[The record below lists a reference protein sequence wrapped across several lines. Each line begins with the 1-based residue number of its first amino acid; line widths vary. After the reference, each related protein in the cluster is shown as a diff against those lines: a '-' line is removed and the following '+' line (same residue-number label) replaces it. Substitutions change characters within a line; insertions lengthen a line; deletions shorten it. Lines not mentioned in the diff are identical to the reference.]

1 MTVTLIEGFAA
12 ILTYL
17 FGGALVLFI
26 YEAYLKTRQTSLIFL
41 ALGFFILIFGGNLGT
56 LSAATQEFLAITPA
70 LDESG
75 IRTAAIAIQL
85 VGILLL
91 LYSVL
96 GPFEPKRPKA

>member
-1 MTVTLIEGFAA
+1 MTVTLIEGIAA
-12 ILTYL
+12 VLMYL

-26 YEAYLKTRQTSLIFL
+26 YEAYLKTRQSNLIFL

-56 LSAATQEFLAITPA
+56 LSAAVQSVLTSGSA

-75 IRTAAIAIQL
+75 IRIASIAIQL

>member
-12 ILTYL
+12 VLMYL

-26 YEAYLKTRQTSLIFL
+26 YEAYLKTRQKNLIFL

-56 LSAATQEFLAITPA
+56 LNAATEAVFTMTHA

-75 IRTAAIAIQL
+75 IRTASLVIQL
-85 VGILLL
+85 VGIVLL